1 MMKHIREWLKKYEQ
15 KKGSI
20 EWNALGLATLFIVMW
35 GAHSIFSGCA
45 STGPEKKQKAVSSIE
60 EFHKELSKNLN
71 QITETLAALNQITK
85 TREGDLYKPY
95 KNFVKQLNRTT
106 ENSRNMSKH
115 AEDMAIKGRRY
126 FDTWEKELL
135 DIINSELRSK
145 GEERRGELSKT
156 FSRITNLAQEVQI
169 TYQPFI
175 VDLTDIKTAL
185 GNDLNTT
192 GLVSIKPY
200 ITKANENA
208 KIVMVKLQELADE
221 VDRVTNA
228 LSSRVGL

>member
-45 STGPEKKQKAVSSIE
+45 STGPEKKQKAVSSIK

-85 TREGDLYKPY
+85 TGEGDLYKPY

-115 AEDMAIKGRRY
+115 AERMATNARQQTTSLKQQTP
-126 FDTWEKELL
+126 DLPKPELQ
-135 DIINSELRSK
+135 SK
-145 GEERRGELSKT
+145 GEERR
-156 FSRITNLAQEVQI
+156 
-169 TYQPFI
+169 
-175 VDLTDIKTAL
+175 
-185 GNDLNTT
+185 
-192 GLVSIKPY
+192 
-200 ITKANENA
+200 
-208 KIVMVKLQELADE
+208 
-221 VDRVTNA
+221 
-228 LSSRVGL
+228 

>member
-1 MMKHIREWLKKYEQ
+1 
-15 KKGSI
+15 
-20 EWNALGLATLFIVMW
+20 
-35 GAHSIFSGCA
+35 
-45 STGPEKKQKAVSSIE
+45 
-60 EFHKELSKNLN
+60 
-71 QITETLAALNQITK
+71 
-85 TREGDLYKPY
+85 
-95 KNFVKQLNRTT
+95 

-115 AEDMAIKGRRY
+115 AEDMAIKGRQY

-135 DIINSELRSK
+135 DIINSELRST
-145 GEERRGELSKT
+145 GEERSRELIKT

-185 GNDLNTT
+185 GNDLTTT